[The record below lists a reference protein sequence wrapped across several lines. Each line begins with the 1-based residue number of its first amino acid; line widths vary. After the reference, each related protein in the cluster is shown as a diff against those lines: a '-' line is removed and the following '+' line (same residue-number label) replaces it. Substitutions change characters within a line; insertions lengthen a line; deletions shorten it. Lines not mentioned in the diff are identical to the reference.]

1 MRIYLDTA
9 PVIYLVEKI
18 EPYYSRAR
26 SRLDEPNVVQVVS
39 ELTRLESRVKPI
51 RDSDVQLLRAFDAYF
66 AQVVDETVSISLA
79 VIDMATDIRAHYGF
93 KTPDSIHLAAAVLS
107 RCDIFLTHDLRLKRF
122 TGITVEDL
130 S

>member
-18 EPYYSRAR
+18 EPYYSSAR

-66 AQVVDETVSISLA
+66 AQVVDETVAISLA
-79 VIDMATDIRAHYGF
+79 VIDMATDIRAHYAF

>member
-1 MRIYLDTA
+1 MRIYLDAA
-9 PVIYLVEKI
+9 PVIYIVKI

-26 SRLDEPNVVQVVS
+26 NRLDEPNVVQVVS

-122 TGITVEDL
+122 TGITVKDL